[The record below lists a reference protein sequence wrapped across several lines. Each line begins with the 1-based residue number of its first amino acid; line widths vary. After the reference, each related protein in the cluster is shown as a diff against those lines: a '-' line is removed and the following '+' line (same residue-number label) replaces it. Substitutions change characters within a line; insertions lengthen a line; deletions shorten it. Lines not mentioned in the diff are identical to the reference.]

1 MRNFFTQQDVPSE
14 LQDLVYDKKLTLTSI
29 DVPYFAVRSFN
40 ERRSAPIMTGGGF
53 EDPFKEL
60 TDIEGFA
67 MIDLS
72 GYSDKDRA
80 LVMGELQFIEAL
92 GLVTH
97 RGDKYYIH
105 PFAYLFYDSDDGLFA
120 PGAYLQDMEPDKK
133 KEVFGALMRLMLTYV
148 LPGRYWRAFYA
159 RHALPGAIALA
170 SLLDDEMRSI
180 EETWQQV
187 NAEYPLPE

>member
-1 MRNFFTQQDVPSE
+1 MRNFFTQNDVPRE
-14 LQDLVYDKKLTLTSI
+14 LQGLVYNQKLTLTSL
-29 DVPYFAVRSFN
+29 DVPYFAVRSFD
-40 ERRSAPIMTGGGF
+40 ERRAAPIMTGGGF
-53 EDPFKEL
+53 ENPFKEL
-60 TDIEGFA
+60 SDIDGFA

-72 GYSDKDRA
+72 EHSDKDRA
-80 LVMGELQFIEAL
+80 LVMDELQFIEAL

-105 PFAYLFYDSDDGLFA
+105 SFAYLFYDEDHGLFA
-120 PGAYLQDMEPDKK
+120 PGAYLQDMEPNKK

-159 RHALPGAIALA
+159 RQALPATIALA
-170 SLLDDEMRSI
+170 SLLDDEMRGI